1 MEQGPVCVLQR
12 RGRCFSAWLWGI
24 HLGDGEQGHFQ
35 PELVRSSLK
44 RKREASCPESQR
56 ALELL
61 TVTELT
67 VTVACHLSL
76 SCPDVGVIIPRVNIG
91 NRSQIWISGV

>member
-1 MEQGPVCVLQR
+1 MCPAEEREVFQCLAV
-12 RGRCFSAWLWGI
+12 GI
-24 HLGDGEQGHFQ
+24 HLEDGEQGHFQ

-44 RKREASCPESQR
+44 RKKEASCPESQR

-67 VTVACHLSL
+67 VTLACHLSL
-76 SCPDVGVIIPRVNIG
+76 SCPDVGVIIPRINIG